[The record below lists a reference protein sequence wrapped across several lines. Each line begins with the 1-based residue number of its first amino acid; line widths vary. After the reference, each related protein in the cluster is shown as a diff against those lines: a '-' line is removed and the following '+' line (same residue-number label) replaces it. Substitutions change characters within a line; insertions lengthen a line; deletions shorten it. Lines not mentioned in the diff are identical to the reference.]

1 MTFLDKT
8 FKVKQQ
14 SKNKQI
20 RLHQT
25 KKLLHSKRNNQQ
37 NKEVEQGKTSE
48 NHIFDKRLIS
58 KIYKELTQL
67 NSKKIIIII

>member
-48 NHIFDKRLIS
+48 YHIFDKRLIS